1 MTKQSR
7 LRDIVTA
14 PIDKRGGFCYTAGMN
29 IQKIAPAAMPA
40 EESFTF
46 SEQKVQGA
54 AIAAQGEYL
63 CVRSPRRYKLF
74 TEGEDV
80 LLVLAGGGH
89 FKWKRGELPFAAGD
103 CFCISAVGEYEVNGA
118 CTFIVRRSKR
128 A

>member
-1 MTKQSR
+1 
-7 LRDIVTA
+7 
-14 PIDKRGGFCYTAGMN
+14 
-29 IQKIAPAAMPA
+29 MPA

-54 AIAAQGEYL
+54 AIAAMGEYL

-80 LLVLAGGGH
+80 LLVLTGGGH

-103 CFCISAVGEYEVNGA
+103 CFQISAVGEYEVNGA
-118 CTFIVRRSKR
+118 CTFIVRRSKQV
-128 A
+128 